1 MPRTKQALI
10 IDDDQDVTGELKS
23 LLNGLGYKVTTL
35 QNASAI
41 TDAIGTR
48 QYEVALVNMRL
59 PDANWRRTFRAVKTA
74 SKTTTVIMMAR
85 SPDEDDVRYALNA
98 GSYIVL
104 NRPLSRDQL
113 NCIIS
118 PRNDGLFVV
127 LR

>member
-113 NCIIS
+113 NSIIS

>member
-10 IDDDQDVTGELKS
+10 IDDDQDVTGELKL

-85 SPDEDDVRYALNA
+85 SPDEDDLRYALNA

>member
-23 LLNGLGYKVTTL
+23 LLNSLGYKVTTL